1 MMTAIAVIGLTYRA
15 EKKQVLLAWDSAGVV
30 VVFMINLALLYS
42 MR

>member
-15 EKKQVLLAWDSAGVV
+15 EKKPMLLAWDSVMIV
-30 VVFMINLALLYS
+30 FVFMVNFVLLYS